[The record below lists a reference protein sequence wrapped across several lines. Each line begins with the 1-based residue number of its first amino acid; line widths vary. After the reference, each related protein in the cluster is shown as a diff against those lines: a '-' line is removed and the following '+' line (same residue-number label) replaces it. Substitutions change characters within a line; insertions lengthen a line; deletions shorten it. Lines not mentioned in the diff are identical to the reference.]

1 MGILGKILIFLNLLA
16 AGALAYFALQV
27 QKINQEYAYAAVRAE
42 LQVTGLPLESPVTQ
56 VPTDPEEMVAFPVDQ
71 AKGVALEELPVRV
84 LNRAIP
90 SGGKEYGTGG
100 GAGVANQTQ
109 EVVRLQE
116 VVLKKINEAG
126 DEKLNRLRQY
136 LLNLARTGLERDSV
150 VALFDL
156 LNPRRARFAKADL
169 YGLGYTPSQ
178 QAALKAYYAV
188 ANIGDV
194 SQKEAQLKIPAA
206 KTALKTFAEGEA
218 KAYPAEK
225 RPADVGPVLEVENS
239 NVSTAA
245 EIDAVKTKLATY
257 ATGRAF
263 TKTEAEALNALIDIY
278 NTPTTTPSQIEKLAL
293 ALLNDKFEVAK
304 LPFSESKGT
313 SSKAEKARTIAHL
326 LYFIDA
332 DRHLVSPETDAAI
345 VADRKEWHARVA
357 AIVGLAE
364 YTKAADRQ
372 ADEFQAGADRLR
384 NIIAQ
389 EEAAFREEYE
399 TLIGQAQALAARYFD
414 LQAQLKRSESI
425 LQETTDILEKR
436 KTERDELKTRLAK
449 TEMAAKEALAKANE
463 KANELFRLQMEL
475 RNQRMRLSELERE
488 LRKRELGE

>member
-1 MGILGKILIFLNLLA
+1 
-16 AGALAYFALQV
+16 
-27 QKINQEYAYAAVRAE
+27 
-42 LQVTGLPLESPVTQ
+42 
-56 VPTDPEEMVAFPVDQ
+56 
-71 AKGVALEELPVRV
+71 
-84 LNRAIP
+84 
-90 SGGKEYGTGG
+90 
-100 GAGVANQTQ
+100 
-109 EVVRLQE
+109 
-116 VVLKKINEAG
+116 
-126 DEKLNRLRQY
+126 
-136 LLNLARTGLERDSV
+136 LERDSV